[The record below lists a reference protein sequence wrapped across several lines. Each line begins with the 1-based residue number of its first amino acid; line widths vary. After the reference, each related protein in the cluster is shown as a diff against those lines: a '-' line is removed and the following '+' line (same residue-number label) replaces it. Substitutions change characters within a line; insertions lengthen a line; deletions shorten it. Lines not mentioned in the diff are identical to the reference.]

1 MLKINYS
8 KNKNILSQELGYY
21 DPILANVQKARH
33 FFQKWVNTLPEK
45 AGQEVYRMGCG
56 NQRTFPG
63 RLVGERDAFWLGEI
77 VDASKESQLIAALG
91 SITGYGYFLHQDDLV
106 DGETSVLRH
115 TEIARNFLYSKLLES
130 FQRIIPNHVLFWD
143 YWNKY
148 LEEYTEGL
156 LYENVKKKIHCT
168 YSRDDDNLRFI
179 AARSAP
185 VKICASSLA
194 ISSGRF
200 REIPQIEKG
209 IEQLTIGLQ
218 LRDDLADC
226 LEDFFHNNYTPVVS
240 SLIGKKQPSQA
251 VFKKTAL
258 YTQTIEKLLDE
269 STWWFRRASDTLTL
283 FEKNSLQIYIDFL
296 SNQNE
301 FVKNQIKYI
310 KEDMILTKDSS
321 NSNTCLSIQEDHYW
335 NKIYKIIQPKL
346 DLGY

>member
-1 MLKINYS
+1 MLKTKHS

-21 DPILANVQKARH
+21 APILTNVQEARH
-33 FFQKWVNTLPEK
+33 ILQKWVNTLPEK
-45 AGQEVYRMGCG
+45 AGQEVYRMCCG

-106 DGETSVLRH
+106 DGEASVVRY
-115 TEIARNFLYSKLLES
+115 TEIARNFLYAKLLES
-130 FQRIIPNHVLFWD
+130 FQRIIPNYVLFWD

-148 LEEYTEGL
+148 LKEYTEGL
-156 LYENVKKKIHCT
+156 LYENVKTKIHCT

-194 ISSGRF
+194 LSSGKIRK
-200 REIPQIEKG
+200 IPQIEKG

-218 LRDDLADC
+218 LRDDLTDC

-240 SLIGKKQPSQA
+240 SLIGNEQPSQV
-251 VFKKTAL
+251 VFKKAAL
-258 YTQTIEKLLDE
+258 YTKTIEKLLDE
-269 STWWFRRASDTLTL
+269 STWWLQKASDTLAL
-283 FEKNSLQIYIDFL
+283 FEKNSLQIYIDYL

-301 FVKNQIKYI
+301 FIKNQIKYI
-310 KEDMILTKDSS
+310 KEDMILTKVFS
-321 NSNTCLSIQEDHYW
+321 NSNTYLSIQEAHYW
-335 NKIYKIIQPKL
+335 NKVYEIIRPKL
-346 DLGY
+346 CLDY